1 MDVERQRRWCS
12 TQTQANKVPMYY
24 MKRYTC
30 YKIAKFVGS
39 HDNPSQGVSSDV
51 HKALS
56 VDVQSES
63 DASNSEN
70 VHVLVEE
77 VIFQ

>member
-1 MDVERQRRWCS
+1 MWKDRGGGAQPRLK
-12 TQTQANKVPMYY
+12 QT
-24 MKRYTC
+24 RYLC

-51 HKALS
+51 HKALT